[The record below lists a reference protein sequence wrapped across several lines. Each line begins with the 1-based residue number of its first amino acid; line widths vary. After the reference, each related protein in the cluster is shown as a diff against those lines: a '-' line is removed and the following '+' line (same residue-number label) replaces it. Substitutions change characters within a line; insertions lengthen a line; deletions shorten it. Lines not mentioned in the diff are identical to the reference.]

1 MERGNVT
8 MKRWYG
14 VMLAGVIYLSSNRAM
29 GYFKI
34 GYENYE
40 FNRPFSKK
48 EMLFKKAD
56 YVCSDRG
63 GKRRC
68 YVRLSVLD
76 KNKIKKSLAEY
87 AREEKINS
95 EMIKIFLSKRR
106 PHDQMV
112 GWVLQDFLT
121 RQESLGSTI
130 TVGQLL
136 QELGLDSI

>member
-1 MERGNVT
+1 
-8 MKRWYG
+8 MKRWCG
-14 VMLAGVIYLSSNRAM
+14 MMLAGVMSLSGAEAV

-40 FNRPFSKK
+40 FNRPFSNK

-56 YVCSDRG
+56 YVCSEKG

-87 AREEKINS
+87 AREEKVNS
-95 EMIKIFLSKRR
+95 EMITIFLSKRR
-106 PHDQMV
+106 PHDKMV